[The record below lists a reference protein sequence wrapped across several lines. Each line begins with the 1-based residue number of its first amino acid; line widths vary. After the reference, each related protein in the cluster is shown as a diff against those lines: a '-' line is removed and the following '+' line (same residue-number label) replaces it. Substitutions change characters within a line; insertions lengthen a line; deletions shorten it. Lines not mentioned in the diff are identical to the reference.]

1 MVRVTLPSKFSV
13 RGGKD
18 MDLVVNEIDE
28 YQGSNAIRVQKN
40 AIIGLSPG
48 VHVVVVTADGE
59 WKVDI
64 GD

>member
-1 MVRVTLPSKFSV
+1 
-13 RGGKD
+13 

-40 AIIGLSPG
+40 AIIGLSSG
-48 VHVVVVTADGE
+48 VQVVVVKADRE
-59 WKVDI
+59 WKIDI

>member
-1 MVRVTLPSKFSV
+1 
-13 RGGKD
+13 

-48 VHVVVVTADGE
+48 VHVVVVKSDGE

-64 GD
+64 GY

>member
-1 MVRVTLPSKFSV
+1 M
-13 RGGKD
+13 G
-18 MDLVVNEIDE
+18 LVVNEIEE

-40 AIIGLSPG
+40 AIIRLSPG
-48 VHVVVVTADGE
+48 VHVVVVKSDGE

>member
-1 MVRVTLPSKFSV
+1 
-13 RGGKD
+13 
-18 MDLVVNEIDE
+18 MDFVVNEIDE
-28 YQGSNAIRVQKN
+28 YQWSKAIRVQKN

-48 VHVVVVTADGE
+48 VHVVAVKADGE

>member
-1 MVRVTLPSKFSV
+1 
-13 RGGKD
+13 

-28 YQGSNAIRVQKN
+28 YQGSNAIRAQKN
-40 AIIGLSPG
+40 AIIRLSPG
-48 VHVVVVTADGE
+48 VHLVVVKADGE

>member
-1 MVRVTLPSKFSV
+1 
-13 RGGKD
+13 
-18 MDLVVNEIDE
+18 MDLVVNEICE

-40 AIIGLSPG
+40 AIIGWSPG
-48 VHVVVVTADGE
+48 VHLVVVKADGE

>member
-1 MVRVTLPSKFSV
+1 
-13 RGGKD
+13 
-18 MDLVVNEIDE
+18 MDLGVNEICE

-48 VHVVVVTADGE
+48 EQLLVVKADGE